1 MSDLQNAIFPISDQ
15 DVTRRTSR
23 VKQLVDILQVDIAS
37 ISDGSSDNLSNI
49 DVNNNIKTRKKYEV
63 FVTGS
68 TNNAVT
74 SSVFQTVFDQDHT
87 TQTANE
93 LLDITV
99 GCYTGSTL
107 VDNALDKTQGLED
120 EDTPGT
126 FTGIDASGK
135 KIFRQDTLMMREKI
149 NVYKQYA
156 QYLLGD
162 SEGYFTAPY
171 EASFTHK
178 ENNDLTYRERIDEAL
193 FINIK
198 RLFLRDSIVKD
209 EFALKISKE
218 AATIGG
224 AAAPEF
230 TTNIGRGITFSGA
243 NSLMLTDTGSSTSLR
258 VTSQGGS
265 VGTIKRT
272 PVGSGEDDN
281 VGLIFY
287 EKGIVVLDAKRIFTV
302 NQVIS
307 GSIDAVSG
315 STDSNDQDT
324 GTTVAGS
331 FLNGSLT
338 YSGSFIPNLWTSGS
352 IDNLIDH
359 ICETR
364 FGRTNGTSIGLIN
377 QTYINS
383 SIYTCR
389 IAPSQ
394 ANYSRNPTYKNS
406 DGTLRFVTDVNE
418 RGDEPFAYITTVG
431 LYDANNNLL
440 AVAKTSRPI
449 EKNSEIDLSISVR
462 IDY

>member
-37 ISDGSSDNLSNI
+37 ISAAGDNLDPISEQ
-49 DVNNNIKTRKKYEV
+49 NNIKTRKKYEV

-68 TNNAVT
+68 AENAVT

-120 EDTPGT
+120 EDNPGT

-171 EASFTHK
+171 ESSFTHT
-178 ENNDLTYRERIDEAL
+178 ENNVLTYRERIDEAL
-193 FINIK
+193 FINVK
-198 RLFLRDSIVKD
+198 RLFVRDSIVKD
-209 EFALKISKE
+209 EFALKISKT
-218 AATIGG
+218 ASDGSSSA
-224 AAAPEF
+224 
-230 TTNIGRGITFSGA
+230 NIGNGITFNTNNTLS
-243 NSLMLTDTGSSTSLR
+243 LTDTGASTSLR

-265 VGTIKRT
+265 IGTIKKS
-272 PVGSGEDDN
+272 PIVGSEDEN
-281 VGLIFY
+281 VGLVFY
-287 EKGIVVLDAKRIFTV
+287 EKGIVVLDAKRIFSTD
-302 NQVIS
+302 QHIS

-315 STDSNDQDT
+315 STDSNDQGT
-324 GTTVAGS
+324 GTTVPGS

-449 EKNSEIDLSISVR
+449 EKNPEIDLSISVR